1 MGLGRFLAAVAA
13 GAVAVVAAPV
23 VLPAAAAGGAARAA
37 ARYRCRDIGGSVIG
51 ALGSGYFAPAWCRQT

>member
-23 VLPAAAAGGAARAA
+23 VLPAAAYAAPCIRSAA
-37 ARYRCRDIGGSVIG
+37 QSARLMIKLRLFVNKQIT
-51 ALGSGYFAPAWCRQT
+51 LL